1 MSDLGP
7 KVDIM
12 TENFSLSYFGLISS
26 SFFAKGLYILN
37 EFREFASVYTVI
49 NDERN
54 NMNMHATS
62 LVKWGYSHRKL
73 TKGLSLA
80 VREAKI

>member
-37 EFREFASVYTVI
+37 EFREFASVFLFT
-49 NDERN
+49 
-54 NMNMHATS
+54 
-62 LVKWGYSHRKL
+62 
-73 TKGLSLA
+73 
-80 VREAKI
+80 